1 MRKTNVKLKDI
12 NCVEML
18 RFQFFILQMLCGM
31 QSVSIRQSQI
41 KQNWTACI
49 YIYLVISKH
58 IPPLIPRCS
67 WEITFWQKKAQ
78 KVWPYTEAVPEM
90 VERTNIAF
98 LADFQ
103 EHTLSSLFNYLKLR
117 RRYATST
124 RTLWTE
130 IVASHNYTCENIVW
144 FDFLWFASKN
154 KNSILLTM
162 MYNCCFLLS
171 FLFFFFAALLSE
183 APSLFLTIVINLMTY
198 EHHKMA
204 RICHFMNRKVVELS
218 AVTLHYICLKCL
230 RNFTNINTVGK
241 GWSEKK

>member
-1 MRKTNVKLKDI
+1 MRKTKVKLKDI

-49 YIYLVISKH
+49 YIYLVIRKH

-67 WEITFWQKKAQ
+67 WEITFWQKKPR
-78 KVWPYTEAVPEM
+78 KC
-90 VERTNIAF
+90 
-98 LADFQ
+98 D
-103 EHTLSSLFNYLKLR
+103 HTLKLFQKWLKEQTLHFWLISRIIHSAHFLTTWSLEEGTRHLR
-117 RRYATST
+117 A
-124 RTLWTE
+124 LWAE

-154 KNSILLTM
+154 KNSNLFTM

-171 FLFFFFAALLSE
+171 FLFFSFCGTVVRSAE
-183 APSLFLTIVINLMTY
+183 SLPDNS
-198 EHHKMA
+198 
-204 RICHFMNRKVVELS
+204 N
-218 AVTLHYICLKCL
+218 
-230 RNFTNINTVGK
+230 
-241 GWSEKK
+241 

>member
-1 MRKTNVKLKDI
+1 MRKTKVKLKDI

-41 KQNWTACI
+41 KQNWTVYI

-67 WEITFWQKKAQ
+67 WEITFWEKKP
-78 KVWPYTEAVPEM
+78 KKCDHTEAVPEM
-90 VERTNIAF
+90 VERTNTAF

-124 RTLWTE
+124 RTLWAG

-154 KNSILLTM
+154 KNSVLLTM
-162 MYNCCFLLS
+162 MYNCCFLFS
-171 FLFFFFAALLSE
+171 FP
-183 APSLFLTIVINLMTY
+183 PSLFLTIVINLMTY

-204 RICHFMNRKVVELS
+204 LKCHFMNRKVVELS
-218 AVTLHYICLKCL
+218 AVTLHYICLKSL
-230 RNFTNINTVGK
+230 RDFTNINTVGK
-241 GWSEKK
+241 GWLGKK

>member
-1 MRKTNVKLKDI
+1 
-12 NCVEML
+12 
-18 RFQFFILQMLCGM
+18 M

-41 KQNWTACI
+41 KQNWAACI

-67 WEITFWQKKAQ
+67 WEITFWQKKPRKCDHTLKLFQ
-78 KVWPYTEAVPEM
+78 EM
-90 VERTNIAF
+90 VERTNTAF

-124 RTLWTE
+124 RTLWAE
-130 IVASHNYTCENIVW
+130 IVTSHNYTCENIVW

-154 KNSILLTM
+154 KNSNLLTM
-162 MYNCCFLLS
+162 MYNCWFFLS

-218 AVTLHYICLKCL
+218 AITLHYICLKSL